1 MKPKI
6 QNVAGMHDIL
16 PDDQKYYE
24 KIYETAKEI
33 ADFYGFSRIETPILE
48 DSDLF
53 IKGTGMTTEIVQKQ
67 MFAFK
72 TKGNDNVALRPEGTP
87 PVVRAYLQHGMAN
100 WAPPVKLLV
109 LGAVLPL
116 RKTAGR
122 PLPPVLAVGL

>member
-6 QNVAGMHDIL
+6 QSVAGMHDIL

-53 IKGTGMTTEIVQKQ
+53 IKGGYDHGDC
-67 MFAFK
+67 AK
-72 TKGNDNVALRPEGTP
+72 TDVCFQDQG
-87 PVVRAYLQHGMAN
+87 
-100 WAPPVKLLV
+100 
-109 LGAVLPL
+109 
-116 RKTAGR
+116 
-122 PLPPVLAVGL
+122 